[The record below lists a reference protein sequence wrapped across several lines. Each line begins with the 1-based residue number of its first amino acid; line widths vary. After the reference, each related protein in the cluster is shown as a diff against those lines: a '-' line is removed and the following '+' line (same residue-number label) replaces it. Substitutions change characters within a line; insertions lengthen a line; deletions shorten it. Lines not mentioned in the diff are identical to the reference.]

1 MDIACV
7 KEYRDNENI
16 VLYDVLEDEEFIVS
30 LSILNSLLQHPDLKI
45 HGCENGKIK
54 PVTPRQLGVLC
65 ESFRCDYVLERHDAP
80 DYTELIVS
88 NGGDVSRLRIYDDGR
103 VYEK

>member
-54 PVTPRQLGVLC
+54 PLTPRQVSIVH
-65 ESFRCDYVLERHDAP
+65 ESAICDYVLERRDAP
-80 DYTELIVS
+80 DFTELIVS
-88 NGGDVSRLRIYDDGR
+88 NGGDVSRLRIYDNGQ